1 MMASPKATP
10 RTFSKPERVA
20 VGMEA
25 EHTIYASQMTSL
37 VPLLLAFSLQQNT
50 DSVVARAAKA
60 IAPLTDSVA
69 LRSAGFTPLE
79 FGPVRDLTP
88 FQGQHW
94 LSLPRILAM
103 AMRNDPVDID
113 SPTFVMYLPVNGT
126 LKPIGVAYTERIGGQ
141 MAAPTTFAGMPAMW
155 HTHMFCR
162 NVPGE
167 GQVLSDG
174 LEDCT
179 DRGGTPTR
187 NQLAMIHTWTI
198 PNPDGPFAHDN
209 PSLPF
214 IAVGLKPPAHPTR
227 DDRLFGVALGETYG
241 ALLPE
246 GHRIDHEARAAGTI
260 DSLARHRAALRAMVP
275 QLLEAEKKGDAATFE
290 ALRKKTIG
298 IYNTLFSAYLAL
310 ASTPQI
316 GSRLKVELAEVVG
329 DREMKMP

>member
-1 MMASPKATP
+1 
-10 RTFSKPERVA
+10 
-20 VGMEA
+20 
-25 EHTIYASQMTSL
+25 MTSL
-37 VPLLLAFSLQQNT
+37 VPFLLAFSFLQNP

-60 IAPLTDSVA
+60 LKPLSD
-69 LRSAGFTPLE
+69 SAGLHAAGFLPLQ

-94 LSLPRILAM
+94 LSIGRVLAM
-103 AMRNDPVDID
+103 AFRGDSVDID
-113 SPTFVMYLPVNGT
+113 NPTFVMFLPLNGK
-126 LKPIGVAYTERIGGQ
+126 LEPVGVAYTERITSRA
-141 MAAPTTFAGMPAMW
+141 AAPTTFAGMPAMW

-179 DRGGTPTR
+179 DRGGMPTR
-187 NQLAMIHTWTI
+187 NQIAMIHTWTI

-214 IAVGLKPPAHPTR
+214 LAVGLKPPAHPTR
-227 DDRLFGVALGETYG
+227 DDRLFGIALGETYG

-260 DSLARHRAALRAMVP
+260 EPLEAQRKILRDLVP
-275 QLLEAEKKGDAATFE
+275 QLVAAEKSGDQTKFD
-290 ALRKKTIG
+290 ALRKKAINT
-298 IYNTLFSAYLAL
+298 YNTLLSAYRGL

-316 GSRLKVELAEVVG
+316 KSRLDYELGEMTG
-329 DREMKMP
+329 DIEMKMP

>member
-1 MMASPKATP
+1 
-10 RTFSKPERVA
+10 
-20 VGMEA
+20 
-25 EHTIYASQMTSL
+25 MTSIL
-37 VPLLLAFSLQQNT
+37 PLLLAFSLAQNP
-50 DSVVARAAKA
+50 DSVVAHAERA
-60 IAPLTDSVA
+60 IQPLTDSVA
-69 LRSAGFTPLE
+69 LHAAGFMPLQ

-94 LSLPRILAM
+94 LSMGRVITM
-103 AMRNDPVDID
+103 AMRPDPTVDLD
-113 SPTFVMYLPVNGT
+113 SPSFVMYLPVNGV
-126 LKPIGVAYTERIGGQ
+126 LKPLGVAYTERITSK
-141 MAAPTTFAGMPAMW
+141 AVAPTTFAGLPAMW

-167 GQVLSDG
+167 GQVLADG

-187 NQLAMIHTWTI
+187 NQIAMIHAWTI

-214 IAVGLKPPAHPTR
+214 IAVGLKPPAKPTR
-227 DDRLFGVALGETYG
+227 DDRLFGIALGETYG

-260 DSLARHRAALRAMVP
+260 EVLAAQRRILRDLVP
-275 QLLEAEKKGDAATFE
+275 QLVAAQKSGDQTKFD
-290 ALRKKTIG
+290 ALRKKVIST
-298 IYNTLFSAYLAL
+298 YNTLLEGYRGL

-316 GSRLKVELAEVVG
+316 KSRLDYEFSEIIG
-329 DREMKMP
+329 DVQMKMP

>member
-1 MMASPKATP
+1 
-10 RTFSKPERVA
+10 
-20 VGMEA
+20 
-25 EHTIYASQMTSL
+25 MTSL
-37 VPLLLAFSLQQNT
+37 LPVLLAFSLQQNT

-69 LRSAGFTPLE
+69 LRSAGFAPLE

-94 LSLPRILAM
+94 LSLPRILGM

-113 SPTFVMYLPVNGT
+113 SPTFVMYLPVKGALT
-126 LKPIGVAYTERIGGQ
+126 PIGVAYTKRIGGQ
-141 MAAPTTFAGMPAMW
+141 VAAPTTFAGMPAMW

-167 GQVLSDG
+167 GLVLSDG

-179 DRGGTPTR
+179 DRGGQPTR
-187 NQLAMIHTWTI
+187 NQIAMIHTWTI

-209 PSLPF
+209 PALPF
-214 IAVGLKPPAHPTR
+214 IATGLRPPAHPTR

-260 DSLARHRAALRAMVP
+260 EALATQRTALRALVP
-275 QLLEAEKKGDAATFE
+275 KLIEAEKKGDTAKFE
-290 ALRKKTIG
+290 ALRKKALDT
-298 IYNTLFSAYLAL
+298 YNTLLAAYRGL
-310 ASTPQI
+310 ASSPQI
-316 GSRLKVELAEVVG
+316 RSRLDVELAEMLG

>member
-1 MMASPKATP
+1 
-10 RTFSKPERVA
+10 
-20 VGMEA
+20 
-25 EHTIYASQMTSL
+25 MTSL
-37 VPLLLAFSLQQNT
+37 LPLLLAFSLQQPT
-50 DSVVARAAKA
+50 DSVVARATKA
-60 IAPLTDSVA
+60 IVPLMDSVA
-69 LRSAGFTPLE
+69 LQSAGFTPLA

-94 LSLPRILAM
+94 LSIPRVLSM
-103 AMRNDPVDID
+103 AMGNAPVDID
-113 SPTFVMYLPVNGT
+113 NPTFLMYLPLNGKLT
-126 LKPIGVAYTERIGGQ
+126 PVGVAYTIRIGGGA
-141 MAAPTTFAGMPAMW
+141 AAPTTLAGLPAMW

-179 DRGGTPTR
+179 DRGGQPTR
-187 NQLAMIHTWTI
+187 NQIAMIHTWTI

-209 PSLPF
+209 PALPF
-214 IAVGLKPPAHPTR
+214 IAAGLKPPAHPTR

-246 GHRIDHEARAAGTI
+246 GHRIDHEARAGGTI
-260 DSLARHRAALRAMVP
+260 DSLTKQRTALKALVP
-275 QLLEAEKKGDAATFE
+275 KLLEAEKKGDSAKFD
-290 ALRKKTIG
+290 ALRKQAIST
-298 IYNTLFSAYLAL
+298 YNTLFSAYLAL

-316 GSRLKVELAEVVG
+316 ASRLKVELEEMIG